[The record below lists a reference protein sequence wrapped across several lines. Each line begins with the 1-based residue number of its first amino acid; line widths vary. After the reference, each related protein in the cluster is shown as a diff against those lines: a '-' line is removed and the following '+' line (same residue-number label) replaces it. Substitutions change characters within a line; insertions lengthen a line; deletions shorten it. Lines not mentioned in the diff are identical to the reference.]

1 MSEIESLS
9 DRSKAP
15 ALEAPGAR
23 EALSAREGRA
33 GREAPPELGAW
44 RDIQRVSVG
53 RSLVL
58 LGIGAVVGLGLAGY
72 ALFTAR
78 GTSTLVVPAE
88 DVALVNQQPISRSDY
103 LLQLQALYAV
113 DLQHATKEEREKVL
127 NDMIRE
133 ELFVQRG
140 KELDVASNDSEVRS
154 AMVNAVELEIAADA
168 LTTQP
173 TEAQLQAFYTEHKAN
188 YAGEGIMTVHDYVF
202 PRAAAAQAAAAAQ
215 SLQAG
220 PPAPAVLA
228 RWGAKD
234 SPLVGDEEFYFA
246 AKIHLG
252 ERLFDVARGLS
263 DGASSAPIES
273 ADGIHVLYM
282 VQNKRP
288 VPYDYAAARD
298 QVLNDYRNKAIAR
311 LSNGDETFL
320 RKRANVLIADDLQ

>member
-1 MSEIESLS
+1 MSDNPRPLP
-9 DRSKAP
+9 DRPTPAGAP
-15 ALEAPGAR
+15 
-23 EALSAREGRA
+23 
-33 GREAPPELGAW
+33 W
-44 RDIQRVSVG
+44 RDIRQVSVG
-53 RSLVL
+53 RSIGLMGL
-58 LGIGAVVGLGLAGY
+58 GAVIGLGLAGY

-88 DVALVNQQPISRSDY
+88 DVALVNQQPISRSDF

-113 DLQHATKEEREKVL
+113 DLQHSTREEREKVL

-173 TEAQLQAFYTEHKAN
+173 TEAQLQAFYDAHRAN
-188 YAGEGIMTVHDYVF
+188 YASEGIMTVHDYVF
-202 PRAAAAQAAAAAQ
+202 PKSAVAQAADAVQ
-215 SLQAG
+215 SLKSA
-220 PPAPAVLA
+220 PPTAASLA

-234 SPLVGDEEFYFA
+234 SPSVGDEEFYFA

-252 ERLFDVARGLS
+252 DRLFDIARGLA
-263 DGASSAPIES
+263 DGASSTPIDMP
-273 ADGIHVLYM
+273 DGIHVLYM
-282 VQNKRP
+282 VKNKPP
-288 VPYDYAAARD
+288 VPYDFAAARD

-311 LSNGDETFL
+311 LGAGDEAFL
-320 RKRANVLIADDLQ
+320 RKRANVLIAKDLQ